1 MLRDSDWAP
10 QYAATGTGNA
20 ILANRISYQFNL
32 RGPSQTIDTGC
43 SASLVGVHNGC
54 QDLRTGRANLAIAA
68 GVGMILTPATMMPMT
83 ALNFL
88 GKEGKCFTFTNK
100 AEGYGRGEGVGV
112 VILKRLDD
120 ALRDNDSIRA
130 VIRGSRV
137 NQDGRTPGITMPSA
151 EAQLDNIRNLYS
163 EAGLNFDQTAYVECH
178 GTGTPAGDPK
188 ESFAVSQAFC
198 GHRDAEKPI
207 FIGSIKPNIGHLEG
221 AAGVAGMIK
230 ATMAVERGLIPKN
243 LYFDESI
250 ANKDI
255 KFDEWKVKVR
265 HNETLPRLHN
275 PDKAERLTFLLLLAG
290 PHTTHPLAH
299 RRPPP
304 RQRQLLRFRR
314 HQCSCHH

>member
-54 QDLRTGRANLAIAA
+54 QDLRTGRADLAIAA

-151 EAQLDNIRNLYS
+151 EAQLHNIRSLYA
-163 EAGLNFDQTAYVECH
+163 EAGLGFDQTAYVECH

-198 GHRDAEKPI
+198 GDRDADKPI

-265 HNETLPRLHN
+265 HDETLFCLHN
-275 PDKAERLTFLLLLAG
+275 THKADFPFLLPG
-290 PHTTHPLAH
+290 PHTIDFMAH
-299 RRPPP
+299 RWPP
-304 RQRQLLRFRR
+304 
-314 HQCSCHH
+314 SC

>member
-1 MLRDSDWAP
+1 MVLRDPDWAP
-10 QYAATGTGNA
+10 QYAATGTGSA
-20 ILANRISYQFNL
+20 ILANRVSYQFNL

-54 QDLRTGRANLAIAA
+54 QDLRTGRADLAIAA

-88 GKEGKCFTFTNK
+88 GKEGKCFTFTDK

-151 EAQLDNIRNLYS
+151 EAQLHNIRSLYA
-163 EAGLNFDQTAYVECH
+163 EAGLGVDRTAYVECH

-198 GHRDAEKPI
+198 GDRDSDKPI
-207 FIGSIKPNIGHLEG
+207 FIGSIKPNVGHLEG

-243 LYFDESI
+243 LYFEKSN

-255 KFDEWKVKVR
+255 KFDEWKLKVR
-265 HNETLPRLHN
+265 HGMMLY
-275 PDKAERLTFLLLLAG
+275 LLI
-290 PHTTHPLAH
+290 
-299 RRPPP
+299 
-304 RQRQLLRFRR
+304 
-314 HQCSCHH
+314 

>member
-1 MLRDSDWAP
+1 MSALLSRVRTSNLFCTPVMNCVQTSNAFSSTDYEQVVLRDPDWAP

-43 SASLVGVHNGC
+43 SASLVAVHNGC
-54 QDLRTGRANLAIAA
+54 QDLRTGRSSLAIAA

-88 GKEGKCFTFTNK
+88 GKDGKCYTFTNK

-120 ALRDNDSIRA
+120 ALRDNDTIRA

-137 NQDGRTPGITMPSA
+137 NQDGKTPGITMPSA
-151 EAQLDNIRNLYS
+151 DAQLSNIRAVYQ
-163 EAGLNFDQTAYVECH
+163 EAGLDVYQTAYVECH

-198 GHRDAEKPI
+198 KERDADKPI
-207 FIGSIKPNIGHLEG
+207 YIASIKPNVGHLEG
-221 AAGVAGMIK
+221 AAGVAGLIK
-230 ATMAVERGLIPKN
+230 AIMSVEKGCITKN
-243 LYFDESI
+243 LYFEPS
-250 ANKDI
+250 NGNPDI
-255 KFDEWKVKVR
+255 KFEEWKVKVS
-265 HNETLPRLHN
+265 
-275 PDKAERLTFLLLLAG
+275 DI
-290 PHTTHPLAH
+290 
-299 RRPPP
+299 
-304 RQRQLLRFRR
+304 
-314 HQCSCHH
+314 

>member
-1 MLRDSDWAP
+1 MLAPLSRVCAPSPHRDHQALTLIPADYEQVVLRDSDWAP

-32 RGPSQTIDTGC
+32 RGPSQTVDTGC

-54 QDLRTGRANLAIAA
+54 QDLRTGRADLAIAA

-88 GKEGKCFTFTNK
+88 GKDGKCYTFTDK

-120 ALRDNDSIRA
+120 AIRDNDSIRA

-151 EAQLDNIRNLYS
+151 EAQLHNIRSVYA
-163 EAGLNFDQTAYVECH
+163 EAGLGVDKTAYVECH

-188 ESFAVSQAFC
+188 ESFAVAQAFC
-198 GHRDAEKPI
+198 AKRDADKPI
-207 FIGSIKPNIGHLEG
+207 LIGSLKPNIGHLEG
-221 AAGVAGMIK
+221 AAGVAGLIK
-230 ATMAVERGLIPKN
+230 ATMAVERGMVPKN
-243 LYFDESI
+243 LYFSMAN
-250 ANKDI
+250 ANKNI
-255 KFDEWKVKVR
+255 KFEEWKVKVSPR
-265 HNETLPRLHN
+265 EMKTCRRNLP
-275 PDKAERLTFLLLLAG
+275 ALLI
-290 PHTTHPLAH
+290 
-299 RRPPP
+299 
-304 RQRQLLRFRR
+304 
-314 HQCSCHH
+314 